1 MSREGTKGKHLTLE
15 ERINILN
22 DLIKGEKLSD
32 IATKIGK
39 DPTTVSKEIKK
50 HRYCNKRKFNLSQ
63 RSYCFFCSKQKD
75 CSVRSLCKG
84 QNCNLLCR
92 NCKFKDPTKICKD
105 FISKTCSM
113 TNRFPYTCHTCE
125 KKGTCFLDRYF
136 YDPNI
141 AEKDYKELLVSSR
154 TGINIE
160 QSEFEK
166 IDSIISDGVSKG
178 KSIYSILL
186 NHPEILKSE
195 RTIYRYVGNRYLSI
209 KDIDLRN
216 KVKMKPRKQYN
227 YDNHKV
233 LKKEIVG
240 PRNYE
245 AYLKYLAEN
254 RTSYIPQLDLV
265 QGKQGS
271 DEPYIM
277 TLIFPFSNLMLG
289 YIIPSK
295 AQEEVIK
302 VFDTLEEKLGTNNF
316 KKLFP
321 AILTDRGNEFL
332 DADRIEHSK
341 NGEQRTK
348 IFYCDPYSSCQKAEI
363 ERNHQFIRFY
373 YPKSKSFKDL
383 TQEELELML
392 SHINSYNH
400 KNKEDKSPYEIFE
413 FIYGKESLDK
423 LNIKKIEYDEIDL
436 TEKLLR
442 DFRKKKKN

>member
-136 YDPNI
+136 YDPNM

-209 KDIDLRN
+209 KDIEHLKQFKKDIKSTNVILTGKASCTLSKYNDLHEWCHFSIHSRVMT
-216 KVKMKPRKQYN
+216 K
-227 YDNHKV
+227 
-233 LKKEIVG
+233 
-240 PRNYE
+240 
-245 AYLKYLAEN
+245 
-254 RTSYIPQLDLV
+254 DLEKW
-265 QGKQGS
+265 G
-271 DEPYIM
+271 
-277 TLIFPFSNLMLG
+277 
-289 YIIPSK
+289 IIP
-295 AQEEVIK
+295 
-302 VFDTLEEKLGTNNF
+302 
-316 KKLFP
+316 
-321 AILTDRGNEFL
+321 
-332 DADRIEHSK
+332 
-341 NGEQRTK
+341 
-348 IFYCDPYSSCQKAEI
+348 
-363 ERNHQFIRFY
+363 
-373 YPKSKSFKDL
+373 
-383 TQEELELML
+383 
-392 SHINSYNH
+392 
-400 KNKEDKSPYEIFE
+400 NKT
-413 FIYGKESLDK
+413 GKESFPNIDKKYYPDFIRGYFDGDGCYTYHYK
-423 LNIKKIEYDEIDL
+423 LNKGKYKTLNSSMKIVCMNYKFLLDIKNILVEYANIEDEKIHIYKSNSIWSLEIVSNESIKKFYDYIYPKYCRRYLKRKRNKFVEPLEYI
-436 TEKLLR
+436 KNH
-442 DFRKKKKN
+442 KK